1 MESCNCYECTMR
13 KVSMYNLQN
22 EGNEVPLPKT
32 PPGSPPRGF
41 CQRQPPSPELSPLHQ
56 MALQWRPFSPPW
68 MLVERPPTPLFRS
81 PTPQPKREPE
91 SPPPFIQLGTPPRSP
106 TPVEWLP
113 TTPPGSPPRCRSPI
127 PRAQS
132 PEPRVEER
140 EPAGPPPE
148 AQPPPAHGRRRCH
161 RRRRVTLNLT
171 LNFIFNNQ

>member
-1 MESCNCYECTMR
+1 MESCRCYHCLVRM
-13 KVSMYNLQN
+13 VSEYNLQN
-22 EGNEVPLPKT
+22 ERNEVPFPTT
-32 PPGSPPRGF
+32 PPGSPPREPSYVELGTP
-41 CQRQPPSPELSPLHQ
+41 PPSPELSPLHA
-56 MALQWRPFSPPW
+56 MYPMWRPYSLPW
-68 MLVERPPTPLFRS
+68 ALVERPPTP
-81 PTPQPKREPE
+81 PQPRMEPE